1 MRRKAGLKSAI
12 PRGDGGFILVAVL
25 WILIALATL
34 VSIYAVYVINTAFTI
49 AANDDRVNA
58 EALFTAAVELTAYR
72 LTAVPKETRPTSGA
86 ANFRMGQAS
95 VVLEFSSEAARID
108 LNAASK
114 ELLFHLFVVL
124 GAQQA
129 DAEQYADRIVAWRT
143 RSGSQNVE
151 EDAESAEYRAAGRN
165 YNPRRAPFQHA
176 GELWLVLG
184 LPPTLVERAL
194 PYLTVFNGR
203 PEVNILDAPPVVIA
217 ALPGVTPEQLN
228 ALLGERQARM
238 GQARTV
244 NGPVL
249 LELLGP
255 ARNAATL
262 EGSKATRISVRVNFD
277 NGRRVGSEIV
287 ILLNDDA
294 DEPYRVLSW
303 RDDFDQIA
311 PISR

>member
-1 MRRKAGLKSAI
+1 MRRRAGLKSAI
-12 PRGDGGFILVAVL
+12 PRGDGGFILIAVL

-34 VSIYAVYVINTAFTI
+34 VSIYAVYVINTAYTI

-58 EALFTAAVELTAYR
+58 EALLTAAVELTAYR
-72 LTAVPKETRPTSGA
+72 LTAVPKEERPTSGVT
-86 ANFRMGQAS
+86 NFRLGQANI
-95 VVLEFSSEAARID
+95 VLEFASEAARID

-114 ELLFHLFVVL
+114 ELLSNLFVVL
-124 GAQQA
+124 GAQPA
-129 DAEQYADRIVAWRT
+129 NAEQYADRIVAWRA
-143 RSGSQNVE
+143 RSGNQNAE

-165 YNPRRAPFQHA
+165 YNPRHAPFQHA

-194 PYLTVFNGR
+194 PYVTVFNGQ
-203 PEVNILDAPPVVIA
+203 PAINILGAPPAVIA
-217 ALPGVTPEQLN
+217 ALPGITPEQLN
-228 ALLGERQARM
+228 AVLVER
-238 GQARTV
+238 QARTV
-244 NGPVL
+244 NGAVL

-262 EGSKATRISVRVNFD
+262 EGGKATRITVEVNFD
-277 NGRRVGSEIV
+277 NGRRVSSEIV

-303 RDDFDQIA
+303 RDDFDQMA
-311 PISR
+311 PIRR